1 MSRAA
6 RRQARKHAG
15 AAGRRR
21 LDDQAGTRQ
30 RLTDAVTGW
39 LRLSKAGDLGPV
51 TLPLGTFVDVNE
63 SGRTVRVEL
72 TATITP
78 LEE

>member
-1 MSRAA
+1 MNRSARRAA
-6 RRQARKHAG
+6 RR
-15 AAGRRR
+15 AAGSAGRAR

-30 RLTDAVTGW
+30 RLADAVAGW

-51 TLPLGTFVDVNE
+51 TLPVGTFTDINE

-78 LEE
+78 LE